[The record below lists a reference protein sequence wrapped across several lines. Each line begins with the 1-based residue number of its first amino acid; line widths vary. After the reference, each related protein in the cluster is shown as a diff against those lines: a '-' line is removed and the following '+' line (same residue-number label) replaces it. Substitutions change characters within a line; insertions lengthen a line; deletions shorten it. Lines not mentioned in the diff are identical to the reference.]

1 MQRICVTFI
10 CPSIMICACSF
21 VEGRLPGSLAVVA
34 RAHSSPD
41 PAEPFICQGYKKV
54 EEADTASAGS
64 RGDLSKENFY
74 GVFVEHLATHLQSTM
89 DGVGGARSTPGLG
102 IVAAEILRSVLDGT
116 FDATTPSK
124 ELSDTDK
131 ANVFLSTDSNSSTN
145 ALPQSH
151 AGTESSLSTIGLSG
165 PESMSAEPT
174 SVSTDT
180 LHLVV
185 SVCQTLFAPRAEG
198 RRSFRGI
205 TSPKDADK
213 ICELLEYSC
222 AWLAEATSQPPVQ
235 TIETDTTETKT
246 SIIVG
251 KHLVDKKRAQPSENL
266 EPSAVPRELQATY
279 ADVLLRPAPSV
290 GRFSGW
296 TAAYDMRGPQPGAVT
311 NFGEWYP
318 TTFPYGGPSYFTS
331 YPLQATAGPLYLPQA
346 GVGFRR
352 LSELDTNV
360 SFHAEERR

>member
-10 CPSIMICACSF
+10 CQSLMICVCSF
-21 VEGRLPGSLAVVA
+21 VEARLPGSFAVVA

-41 PAEPFICQGYKKV
+41 SAKPFICQGYKGV
-54 EEADTASAGS
+54 GEANIASAGS
-64 RGDLSKENFY
+64 RGEFSKENFY
-74 GVFVEHLATHLQSTM
+74 GVFVEYLATHLQSTM
-89 DGVGGARSTPGLG
+89 DGVKWARSTPGLG
-102 IVAAEILRSVLDGT
+102 TVAAEILRSVFDGT

-124 ELSDTDK
+124 ELSEPAK
-131 ANVFLSTDSNSSTN
+131 ANVFLAKDSNSSN
-145 ALPQSH
+145 DALPQSH

-165 PESMSAEPT
+165 PESMSAEPPR
-174 SVSTDT
+174 VSTDT

-185 SVCQTLFAPRAEG
+185 SVCQRLFAPRAEG

-205 TSPKDADK
+205 TFPKDADR

-235 TIETDTTETKT
+235 TIGTDTTETKT
-246 SIIVG
+246 TIFG
-251 KHLVDKKRAQPSENL
+251 KSVVDKKRASPSENL

-290 GRFSGW
+290 GRYSGW
-296 TAAYDMRGPQPGAVT
+296 TAAYDMRGPQAGAVT

-318 TTFPYGGPSYFTS
+318 ITFPYGGPSYFTP
-331 YPLQATAGPLYLPQA
+331 YPLQATAGSLYLPQP

-360 SFHAEERR
+360 SFNAEERR